1 MAIKAMAQ
9 TRVMTFLDLMPVLNI
24 WLGRPRENKV
34 EILTCFYNTE
44 RSNLEDSSSYG
55 GSDGGYRGGSGGYG
69 SGGGRRFGG
78 NRFGG
83 PRPFRPSPVRV
94 GEEYDV
100 KIESMSKRGD
110 SGVARVQGL
119 VIFVAGTKVGD
130 SVRIRVTKVGRGY
143 ATAEVA
149 GQAAA
154 GEAATEAP
162 AAESEGGDM
171 ESETEEEEETN
182 E

>member
-1 MAIKAMAQ
+1 
-9 TRVMTFLDLMPVLNI
+9 
-24 WLGRPRENKV
+24 
-34 EILTCFYNTE
+34 
-44 RSNLEDSSSYG
+44 
-55 GSDGGYRGGSGGYG
+55 
-69 SGGGRRFGG
+69 
-78 NRFGG
+78 
-83 PRPFRPSPVRV
+83 VRV
-94 GEEYDV
+94 GEEYEV

-130 SVRIRVTKVGRGY
+130 SVKIRITKVGRGY

-154 GEAATEAP
+154 GEAVAVAP
-162 AAESEGGDM
+162 AAQPEESGAM